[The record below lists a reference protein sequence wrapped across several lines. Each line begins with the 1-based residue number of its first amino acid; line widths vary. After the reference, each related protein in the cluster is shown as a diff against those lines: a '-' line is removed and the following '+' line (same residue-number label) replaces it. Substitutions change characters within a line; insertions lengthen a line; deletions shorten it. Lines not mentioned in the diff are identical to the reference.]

1 MKVDRKIVITII
13 ILIFLLVSLSEI
25 GVTLNSFLSQNGKS
39 SNYIYDEKIIDEKV
53 IEDER
58 QEMGNTQISFRG
70 IDFYPEPYPYA
81 TSEAFDALEHLLSLQ
96 GINFVQLR
104 FFLSQ
109 DSLTSNKVVY
119 DEKQDI
125 ILESMIAMV
134 HKAGKKVSLLPDVI
148 IKTGD
153 YIASLDPEDIEQWFA
168 SYSDALM
175 HYAILAQ
182 AYDVELFCIGNEFHS
197 LWIED
202 QKWGYIIDKLRRQYK
217 GLITTKLNCWW
228 QEKTFQKVLTYGWLE
243 KLDYIAIAPYFDLT
257 WENDLSL
264 EAIKNSWQN
273 SRHGLNIVKE
283 LEEIAKKYKKKMI
296 FSEIGYRSIDGT
308 TIEPWNSDS
317 IVPRS
322 GGSGKIDLEEQLLAT
337 QALLDVFKDKDWW
350 AGVIWFY
357 WPTVKPSEQDRSWA
371 IWNKPVQLVIQNNF
385 CDKGGD

>member
-1 MKVDRKIVITII
+1 MKVDRKIVITIM

-104 FFLSQ
+104 FFLNQ

-322 GGSGKIDLEEQLLAT
+322 GGSGKIDLKEQLLAT